1 MKKVSS
7 ENSKVTPAVDGQFGA
22 LDEISL
28 RKTRRY
34 TLMTLGVMILAA
46 MLVSVIAF
54 MQGLLIRQVVNT
66 TVALVMLICFCI
78 LYKNS
83 APLKWPTVVAVFG
96 VHVIVTSGLVTNGG
110 IAFYGAA
117 MLPVV
122 PMISALLLGVRVAA
136 FSFGYVLLI
145 SLVSTGLQVYGFHP
159 ANITAQANQP
169 MLALV
174 LTGISIVVAFLA
186 FNSLLISSR
195 LSEKEVGAY
204 TRKLEVEMC
213 ARTEAEWRA
222 QEAAAAKNNFLAAIS
237 HELRTPL
244 NSIIGFTRVLEAVDL
259 PDRGKACT
267 VQIGHSS
274 EELLKKINDLLEFTE
289 IVFDRV
295 EISRA
300 SIVVDDLFMAI
311 ESSFSKRI
319 AVTENFLDFEYE
331 LIKGQAV
338 VTDGEKVKKIIDNIV
353 DNALKYTQKGS
364 VLVTGR
370 IHKHEGKS
378 YFLCDIK
385 DEGIGIDETKMDQI
399 FTVFTQQDMSISRA
413 YEGIGLGLASS
424 YNLTLL
430 LEGSLSV
437 KNNDDK
443 GCTFSLKIPV

>member
-1 MKKVSS
+1 MKKISS
-7 ENSKVTPAVDGQFGA
+7 ENSEINSVVDGQFGA
-22 LDEISL
+22 LDEIGL

-174 LTGISIVVAFLA
+174 LTCISIVVAFLA

-311 ESSFSKRI
+311 ESSFSKRV

-338 VTDGEKVKKIIDNIV
+338 VTDGEKIKKIIDNIV

-430 LEGSLSV
+430 LEGNLSV